1 MAADIHVATDGGV
14 AATHPA
20 RGDGSWPVA
29 PATQAEL
36 NTLRP
41 NLFPVACWR
50 MDDIRF
56 DFDSSFIRPES
67 VEEFGELGGLV
78 RAHPKSPLALF
89 GHADPTGTEDYN
101 KTLSGRRATAVYG
114 LLTRNTDLWDSL
126 FQNPYHGD
134 NWASKSVSTMLETL
148 GYTQQSSQ
156 SNQAIKDFQKANG
169 LEQTGS
175 PGPGTRKK
183 LFQKY
188 MDALAGTLKLTP
200 ADFLAR
206 GADPHGKGDYQG
218 CGEANA
224 ILRFSKAQDR
234 EFQKPENK
242 AARNAGN
249 ATNRR
254 VVAFLFRPGSVVD
267 PGKWPCPNAQA
278 GPATCH
284 KRFWSDSSQRMSVQ
298 AEQRK
303 YEETRDTFGCR
314 FYDRIA
320 GASPC
325 ESPLAR
331 GKLRWL
337 LDDPFLGLLAGI
349 KVNATYESGAK
360 ETLVSDGAG
369 YVELWRD
376 LGDYADLE
384 FTTELI
390 HHRLRAFVVLAGLAT
405 PKGAWRRLVNLGF
418 VRITDPPGE
427 APNDD
432 ALASAVAEFQA
443 VNGITPTA
451 ALDAVTQ
458 AAIGDQHETTVSRK
472 DEPAKPLSDP
482 LASVFP
488 TQPKDEVA

>member
-14 AATHPA
+14 AATHPD
-20 RGDGSWPVA
+20 RGDGNWPVA

-50 MDDIRF
+50 MDDLRF
-56 DFDSSFIRPES
+56 DFDSSFIRPEAA
-67 VEEFGELGGLV
+67 EEFGELGGLV
-78 RAHPKSPLALF
+78 RAHPQSPVALF
-89 GHADPTGTEDYN
+89 GHADPTGAEEYN

-114 LLTRNTDLWDSL
+114 LLIRNTELWEGL
-126 FQNPYHGD
+126 YQNAFYGD
-134 NWASKSVSTMLETL
+134 NWTKSTVATMLEAL
-148 GYTQQSSQ
+148 GYTQQGSQ
-156 SNQAIKDFQKANG
+156 STKEFQKANG

-175 PGPGTRKK
+175 AGPQTRKK
-183 LFQKY
+183 LFQQY

-206 GADPHGKGDYQG
+206 GADAHGKGDYQG

-224 ILRFSKAQDR
+224 ILRFSKAQDQ
-234 EFQKPENK
+234 EFQKAENK
-242 AARNAGN
+242 AARNANN
-249 ATNRR
+249 APNRR
-254 VVAFLFRPGSVVD
+254 VVAFLFRRGSVVD
-267 PGKWPCPNAQA
+267 AGKWPCPSVQA
-278 GPATCH
+278 GPAACH
-284 KRFWSDSSQRMSVQ
+284 KRYWSDAGKRMAVQ
-298 AEQRK
+298 TEQRK

-325 ESPLAR
+325 EAPLVR

-337 LDDPFLGLLAGI
+337 LDDPFLGLLGGM
-349 KVNATYESGAK
+349 KVNVSYESGAT
-360 ETLVSDGAG
+360 ESVVSDGGG
-369 YVELWRD
+369 YIELWRD
-376 LGDYADLE
+376 LGDYADVE
-384 FTTELI
+384 FTTA
-390 HHRLRAFVVLAGLAT
+390 LRKHNLRIFVVLGGVAT

-418 VRITDPPGE
+418 VRIPDAPGE
-427 APNDD
+427 APHED

-451 ALDAVTQ
+451 LLGAATQ
-458 AAIGDQHETTVSRK
+458 AAIGDQHESTVSRK
-472 DEPAKPLSDP
+472 DEPAKPLGDP

-488 TQPKDEVA
+488 ARPKDEVA

>member
-1 MAADIHVATDGGV
+1 
-14 AATHPA
+14 
-20 RGDGSWPVA
+20 
-29 PATQAEL
+29 
-36 NTLRP
+36 
-41 NLFPVACWR
+41 
-50 MDDIRF
+50 MDDLRF
-56 DFDSSFIRPES
+56 DFDSSFIRPEAA
-67 VEEFGELGGLV
+67 EEFGELGGLV

-114 LLTRNTDLWDSL
+114 LLIRNTDLWDSL
-126 FQNPYHGD
+126 YQSPFYGD
-134 NWASKSVSTMLETL
+134 NWGAKSVATMLDAL
-148 GYTQQSSQ
+148 GFTQQSAAANQ
-156 SNQAIKDFQKANG
+156 AGSNQADCSQALKDFQKANG

-175 PGPGTRKK
+175 PGPQTRKK
-183 LFQKY
+183 LFEQY

-224 ILRFSKAQDR
+224 ILRFSKAQDQ

-249 ATNRR
+249 APNRR
-254 VVAFLFRPGSVVD
+254 VVAFLFRPGSIVA
-267 PGKWPCPNAQA
+267 PGKWPCPNVQN
-278 GPATCH
+278 GPAACH
-284 KRFWSDSSQRMSVQ
+284 KRFWSDASTRMAAQS
-298 AEQRK
+298 EQRK

-325 ESPLAR
+325 ESPLVR

-337 LDDPFLGLLAGI
+337 LDDPFLGFLAGI
-349 KVNATYESGAK
+349 KVNVTYESGAT
-360 ETLVSDGAG
+360 ETVVSDGSG
-369 YVELWRD
+369 YIELYRD
-376 LGDYADLE
+376 LGDYADVE
-384 FTTELI
+384 FTTK
-390 HHRLRAFVVLAGLAT
+390 LRKHDLRIFVVLAGVAT

-418 VRITDPPGE
+418 VRVEQPPGE
-427 APNDD
+427 APHPD
-432 ALASAVAEFQA
+432 ALASAITEFQA

-451 ALDAVTQ
+451 LLDATTQ
-458 AAIGDQHETTVSRK
+458 AAIGDRHEATVSRK
-472 DEPAKPLSDP
+472 DEPAKPLGDP